1 MNIWYFHH
9 YGTPYEIPGMHRPF
23 EFSGE
28 FNKKGNKTAVFASS
42 YLHYGGW
49 NMINDKTKI
58 LKTEYDGVD
67 TVFIKTCGY
76 ENKLKRVMNMVQY
89 WRKLFGV
96 SKWFAKKYWK
106 PDIIIASS
114 PHPLTMLAGIKI
126 AKKLKV
132 PCVCEVRD
140 FWPEVFF
147 YGNLIKEKGLIGRIL
162 LWGERRIY
170 EKADRLL
177 FLKEGDHTYITER
190 KWDIDNGGKVDMS
203 KCSYVNNGVDIE
215 LFDKRILESDYE
227 DEDLNSGKFNVVYCG
242 TIRPVNNIG
251 MLLDVAKLVPDVNF
265 LIYGTGNCVDDLKAR
280 IQNEKIKNVT
290 LKGYVDNKYVP
301 AVLSKSSLNILNY
314 SGTAYNWS
322 RGNSSNKLFE
332 YLASGKPVLSTVK
345 MGYDIIEKYSCGYS
359 VEECTPENIADAI
372 KRIKTLPEADYKQMC
387 ENARIAAADFDIP
400 ILANEYMKI
409 LEDTKNN
416 YRGEKK

>member
-96 SKWFAKKYWK
+96 SKWFAKNYWK

-251 MLLDVAKLVPDVNF
+251 MLLDVAKLIPDVNF
-265 LIYGTGNCVDDLKAR
+265 LIYGTGNCVDDLKVR
-280 IQNEKIKNVT
+280 IQNEKIKNVM

-359 VEECTPENIADAI
+359 VEECTAENIADAI
-372 KRIKTLPEADYKQMC
+372 KRIKELPEAEYELMC
-387 ENARIAAADFDIP
+387 KNARIAAGNFDIR
-400 ILANEYMKI
+400 ILANEYMKV